1 MQIDYHFDTFFFF
14 KYIYIVLFHYAK
26 FVFSFLFFL
35 KEKDFGFM
43 YYLYNFIIHS
53 INSF

>member
-1 MQIDYHFDTFFFF
+1 MQIDYHFDTFFLN
-14 KYIYIVLFHYAK
+14 IYIVLFHYAK